1 MTLIE
6 TSLAGLWRERPA
18 MPWPRLSRLLSQL
31 VEATRMLH
39 RRKGL
44 LCGVS
49 PDIMRVT
56 TDEEKPYRI

>member
-1 MTLIE
+1 MDA
-6 TSLAGLWRERPA
+6 SGP
-18 MPWPRLSRLLSQL
+18 MPWTRLAPLLSQL

-49 PDIMRVT
+49 PEIMRVT
-56 TDEEKPYRI
+56 TDDEENGC